1 MGEAQPARASLRLR
15 VGGLERKRPGVEAAQ
30 TRSLRNITWY
40 TINNVLSLVVLRAC
54 RSVGNKL
61 PPTSNK
67 KTQRLKIPEGPG
79 PVQP

>member
-1 MGEAQPARASLRLR
+1 MGEAQPARASLSLR
-15 VGGLERKRPGVEAAQ
+15 VGGLERLGKRPGVEAAQ
-30 TRSLRNITWY
+30 RNITWY
-40 TINNVLSLVVLRAC
+40 TINNVLVVLRAC